1 MKIAVSGSAGRM
13 GRRII
18 ALASDNPSI
27 EVAAALEVKS
37 NPLIGQDAGAVAG
50 VGNLGVSIS
59 DDVDEAIATSD
70 VLIDFSSPEATIE
83 HLRAVCKAGKAMVI
97 GTTGLSEAQKEEVVE
112 LTKKT
117 KCLMAPNMSLG
128 VNLLFNL
135 VGKVAEALGDAY
147 DVEIVESHHNLKKDA
162 PSGTAVKL
170 AEVIASSLKRDL
182 KEVGVYGRHGIV
194 GARKPS
200 EIGVMALRGGDIV
213 GEHTIMFV
221 TGGERLELI
230 HRAHSRDAFAKG
242 ALQAAM
248 WLYDKPNGLYDMR
261 DVLGLKD

>member
-1 MKIAVSGSAGRM
+1 MKIAVSGAAGRM

-18 ALASDNPSI
+18 ALSTENPELEI
-27 EVAAALEVKS
+27 VAALETTS
-37 NPLIGQDAGAVAG
+37 NPLIGQDAGTVAG
-50 VGNLGVSIS
+50 VGSLGTPITS
-59 DDVDEAIATSD
+59 DVEEAIAKSD

-83 HLRAVCKAGKAMVI
+83 HLRAVSHAGKAMVI
-97 GTTGLSEAQKEEVVE
+97 GTTGLTEAQKHEVSE
-112 LTKKT
+112 LAQNAR
-117 KCLMAPNMSLG
+117 CLMAPNMSLG
-128 VNLLFNL
+128 VNLLFSL
-135 VGKVAEALGDAY
+135 VEKAAQALGDAY

-170 AEVIASSLKRDL
+170 SEVIASTLKRDL
-182 KEVGVYGRHGIV
+182 KEVGVYGRQGII

-213 GEHTIMFV
+213 GEHTVMFV

-242 ALQAAM
+242 ALQAAI
-248 WLYDKPNGLYDMR
+248 WIYDKTNGLYDMR

>member
-18 ALASDNPSI
+18 ALASDNPAI
-27 EVAAALEVKS
+27 EIAAALEVKS
-37 NPLIGQDAGAVAG
+37 NPLIGQDAGVLAGIGNIGVA
-50 VGNLGVSIS
+50 IS
-59 DDVDEAIATSD
+59 DDVYGAIAKSD
-70 VLIDFSSPEATIE
+70 VLIDFSAPEATMD

-97 GTTGLSEAQKEEVVE
+97 GTTGLSEAQKNEVTE
-112 LTKKT
+112 LSQNTR
-117 KCLMAPNMSLG
+117 CLMAPNMSLG
-128 VNLLFNL
+128 VNLLFNI
-135 VGKVAEALGDAY
+135 VEKVAEALGEGY
-147 DVEIVESHHNLKKDA
+147 DVEIVESHHNQKKDA

-213 GEHTIMFV
+213 GEHTVMFV

-242 ALQAAM
+242 AIQAAI
-248 WLYDKPNGLYDMR
+248 WLSDKPNGLYDMR